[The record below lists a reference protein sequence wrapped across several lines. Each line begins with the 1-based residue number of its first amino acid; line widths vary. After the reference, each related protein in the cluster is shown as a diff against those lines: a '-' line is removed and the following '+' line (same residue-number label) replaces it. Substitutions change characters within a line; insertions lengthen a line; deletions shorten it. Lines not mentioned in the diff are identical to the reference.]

1 MNCRDVLRL
10 LNGYV
15 DAELDLTGVLAIEE
29 HLRNCS
35 RCRARETALR
45 SLGSAIREHVEFSNA
60 PHELRERLRARYGR
74 QSTGGLSGLGR
85 WSVAGIW
92 GLAMLLLLLA
102 FAGLAIFREDGA
114 NPAEAR
120 GRVVFHISNS
130 DTASAALR
138 NLANHLEA
146 SPHAKVVVVAH
157 NNGIDF
163 LLRGAR
169 DESGQFYETA
179 VRKLKE
185 RGVDF
190 RVCNNTLARRSI
202 SPSQIIPEAS
212 LVPSGVAEITRL
224 QTEEG
229 YAYMRL

>member
-10 LNGYV
+10 LNGYI
-15 DAELDLTGVLAIEE
+15 DAELDLTGALAVEE

-35 RCRARETALR
+35 RCRAHEATLR
-45 SLGSAIREHVEFSNA
+45 SLGSAIREHVEFSSA
-60 PHELRERLRARYGR
+60 PRELRERLRARYGR
-74 QSTGGLSGLGR
+74 QSTGGLSGLRR

-92 GLAMLLLLLA
+92 GLAMLLLLA
-102 FAGLAIFREDGA
+102 FAGLAVFTEDGA

-120 GRVVFHISNS
+120 GRVVFHISSS

-146 SPHAKVVVVAH
+146 SPRAKVVVVAH

-179 VRKLKE
+179 VRKLRE

-202 SPSQIIPEAS
+202 SPSQVIPEAS